1 MVDKLYFKA
10 KLVFAFII
18 IVLVALTTLKQNST
32 VSVNSKVVMEGSSNN
47 NGAYFSNLD
56 SSFINTALS
65 GGGADPTITRGT
77 DDCLYIFT
85 TNKRAFKSCD
95 SKVWSDWSFN
105 FDVNLPNY
113 DYYWAPEVHKIGNY
127 YYMFFTLVT
136 NGSGYPWS
144 TDSFGSV
151 YYARSTDLKNFTY
164 LGEMPYGSN
173 YFTGKVAS
181 KNHIDGSLLIDGSNY
196 YFYYK
201 LEHPNTAK
209 DYQGQ
214 EIYGIQVG
222 LKSDGKFYEIG
233 NPQIIIRRNTESNPI
248 DDRNWTWHCWQ
259 NGNYESDTEN
269 IDEGPYVI
277 KRNGKYYLTFSVG
290 EYTNDSYHVVAA
302 TSSNPLGPYIRDKIA
317 GSSNPANEGQ
327 EYIRDFVSGTNYPN
341 TASTDTSRD
350 SSKYIYGTG
359 HGSILTITNS
369 DTLIGDY
376 TEYYYVYHSN
386 KYANGKWSGR
396 KITLDSVGFTKDG
409 VMYLNGPTT
418 GNQPLVSGS
427 IKDGVKYYRIP
438 TSKYTIN
445 DGKLSDGLRY
455 TSKNVSYTTYNTNTI
470 TITFG
475 SSSRSSLT
483 DIWLYGNGNNIGTL
497 SGTLYINEGTRK
509 SETKTFTALVS
520 GSIAKIQLPDVLGKV
535 KNVRVVFNKTL
546 SLSEV
551 ELIRNSQDNF
561 YQVTFNP
568 NGGTTNKNNN
578 FNSTKTSAY
587 SVANGLLMYDNNGI
601 PSLSLA
607 YNSVIFN
614 DLSGDIP
621 TKSGY
626 KFNGWF
632 TAASGGTK
640 VYDANGKAINGNGYW
655 SNNLWVKKSDVVL
668 YAQWTQTTLPVPTI
682 NNYTVKSGIIYIP
695 PSAPSTAM
703 SVSSMNV
710 SKLGISSGYTVKVY
724 DKNSS
729 QKTSGNLVT
738 SDIIKI
744 YSGSTLLSTYQVTI
758 NGDTTGDGKV
768 ALNDIAKLYQYYKG
782 KVTMDNIYRIA
793 GNVAGTDDKIA
804 LNDIAKLYQYYKGK
818 INSLN

>member
-1 MVDKLYFKA
+1 MVDKLYLKA
-10 KLVFAFII
+10 KII
-18 IVLVALTTLKQNST
+18 YSIVIISLVAVTTLQQQSMVLINSNT
-32 VSVNSKVVMEGSSNN
+32 VMTGSSGN

-56 SSFINTALS
+56 SSFLNTATGD
-65 GGGADPTITRGT
+65 GGDPTAIKGP
-77 DDCLYIFT
+77 DDCFYVFT
-85 TNKRAFKSCD
+85 TNMHAYKSCD
-95 SKVWSDWSFN
+95 SKVWESWNFN
-105 FDVNLPNY
+105 FNTSLPSY
-113 DYYWAPEVHKIGNY
+113 DYYWAPEVHKVGNY

-136 NGSGYPWS
+136 CGSGYPGS
-144 TDSFGSV
+144 SDSFGSV

-173 YFTGKVAS
+173 YFNGRVYTKS
-181 KNHIDGSLLIDGSNY
+181 HIDGSLLIDGNNY

-201 LEHPNTAK
+201 MEHSDTIN

-214 EIYGIQVG
+214 EIYGIKVG
-222 LKSDGKFYEIG
+222 LGNDGKFYEIG
-233 NPQIIIRRNTESNPI
+233 EPKIIMRRNTESNPI
-248 DDRNWTWHCWQ
+248 NSSNWTWHCWQ
-259 NGNYESDTEN
+259 NGNYAADIEN
-269 IDEGPYVI
+269 INEGPYVI
-277 KRNGKYYLTFSVG
+277 KRNNKYYLTYSTG

-302 TSSNPLGPYIRDKIA
+302 TSNDPLGPYVRDKIS
-317 GSSNPANEGQ
+317 GSSNSQNEGQ
-327 EYIRDFVSGTNYPN
+327 EYIRDFASGANYPS
-341 TASTDTSRD
+341 TAGTD
-350 SSKYIYGTG
+350 SSRNSNQNIYGTG
-359 HGSILTITNS
+359 HGSILTVTNS

-376 TEYYYVYHSN
+376 NEYYYVYHSN
-386 KYANGKWSGR
+386 KYVDGTWNSR
-396 KITLDSVGFTKDG
+396 KITIDSVGFTSDG

-418 GNQPLVSGS
+418 GNQPLISGS
-427 IKDGVKYYRIP
+427 TKDGVKYYRIP

-475 SSSRSSLT
+475 SNSRSSLT
-483 DIWLYGNGNNIGTL
+483 DIWLYGDGNNIGSL

-520 GSIAKIQLPDVLGKV
+520 GSTAKIQLPDVLGKV

-551 ELIRNSQDNF
+551 ELVRNSQDNF

-578 FNSTKTSAY
+578 FNSSNTSIY
-587 SVANGLLMYDNNGI
+587 SVANGLLMYDNNGL

-621 TKSGY
+621 TRSGY

-682 NNYTVKSGIIYIP
+682 TNYTVKSGVIYIA

-703 SVSSMNV
+703 SVSSMNA

-758 NGDTTGDGKV
+758 KGDTTGDGKV

-782 KVTMDNIYRIA
+782 KVTMDNIYKLA

-804 LNDIAKLYQYYKGK
+804 LNDIAKLYQYHKGK